1 MLKVGSQHIWGLLRG
16 QMKIVDKNE
25 VFLRVPIENLAS
37 GEVVEV
43 VNATFGMAV
52 IEKSIVAEL
61 KAGDL
66 AQEGSAPALPPAED
80 DGISF
85 LQEFNRHRKHLG
97 AIWSRN
103 PYLVERHVLLFT
115 YEIFF
120 DIFPEDPLVLF
131 V

>member
-1 MLKVGSQHIWGLLRG
+1 
-16 QMKIVDKNE
+16 MKIIYKNE

-97 AIWSRN
+97 AI
-103 PYLVERHVLLFT
+103 
-115 YEIFF
+115 
-120 DIFPEDPLVLF
+120 
-131 V
+131 